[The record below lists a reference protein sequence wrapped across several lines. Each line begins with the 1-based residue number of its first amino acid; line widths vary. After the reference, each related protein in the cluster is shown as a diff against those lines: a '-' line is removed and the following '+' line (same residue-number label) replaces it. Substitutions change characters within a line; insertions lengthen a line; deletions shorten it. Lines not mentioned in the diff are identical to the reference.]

1 MESAISEYIE
11 KLRSTQ
17 KIYDAVRDVCNIPD
31 LNVVDKKNIVEQL
44 KREIAPLNK
53 QLKRLERNEFV
64 VAVVGL
70 EKNGKSTFVNSW
82 LKYDFLPSEDK
93 RCTLSTTKLYSTT
106 GSEHRVKVSVIS
118 RDQFN
123 QNIADLKAISAEN
136 STSERSQ
143 RAKADLSQIEQY
155 KTSLLQLIE
164 NGVEDVVSAEFSD
177 IADALQMYIA
187 EPRYAYAVDTVEVHT
202 PRVIREEGVVFY
214 DVPGLNSGFEVH
226 EIESAKMLGDC
237 DAVILI
243 QDSGRPSA
251 EASEQKLA
259 KFASEAEEHLPVKEK
274 MFIFMNKCDQ
284 ITQDQVNANREEAST
299 DWYNRHGISKD
310 RIYVGSA
317 LAYLLTNAEYVSE
330 RTQARHSEN
339 KDIILQG
346 VCRSKGMPFPDDE
359 NVTQASAIEVL
370 RHAVEKFIKEDRIR
384 LIEVRC
390 NPAIRTILQ
399 LGKKILNV
407 ANARYPDRLDE
418 AERRY
423 LESWEI
429 RFQEWVDKYILRD
442 VYERINTTFRDELD
456 SESAE
461 KKLYQVYVE
470 LVAQKLEPVVLTEE
484 KVQKFLD
491 INREPRLRPER
502 ANDQVRTQ
510 TNIEVSKALKELG
523 DALAEKIYDQL
534 GRVLE
539 AMTTELWGDLRV
551 EEKLIESREIFERK
565 LKAGIDALLTRFS
578 RPLIEATLV
587 TPRGEIG
594 RKDTL
599 KKVSKDLNALASYNV
614 VSIPPPESRPEKEEA
629 TEEADIGSK
638 QEKKGIFTSKRG
650 KSQNEEP
657 EKKDKVETQYR
668 QTDSAQKLIEFIDKQ
683 GLHGKSE
690 TLSHEDET
698 MIDQSSALVKEEVIE
713 DFNLMSDYLNKNVFF
728 ASGVTEF
735 RAQEFRR
742 LLDRFQVNA
751 PAWRGITK
759 NGFNRNDPKLMTVL
773 PNDLKRTKFDEAP
786 LKILDR
792 LRDVLQ

>member
-1 MESAISEYIE
+1 MEPAISEYIE
-11 KLRSTQ
+11 KLRSTK
-17 KIYDAVRDVCNIPD
+17 KIYDAVIDVCNIPD

-106 GSEHRVKVSVIS
+106 GNEHTVKVSVIS

-123 QNIADLKAISAEN
+123 QNLADLKAISAEN

-155 KTSLLQLIE
+155 QTSLLQLIE

-177 IADALQMYIA
+177 IVDTLQMYIA
-187 EPRYAYAVDTVEVHT
+187 DPRYAYAVDTVEVHT

-284 ITQDQVNANREEAST
+284 LTQDQVNANREEAST

-310 RIYVGSA
+310 RIYMGSA

-330 RTQARHSEN
+330 RTQARHNEN

-346 VCRSKGMPFPDDE
+346 VCRSKGLPFPDDE

-461 KKLYQVYVE
+461 NKLYQVYVE
-470 LVAQKLEPVVLTEE
+470 LVAQKLEPVTVTEE

-491 INREPRLRPER
+491 LNREPRLRPER

-523 DALAEKIYDQL
+523 DALAEKIYEQL

-614 VSIPPPESRPEKEEA
+614 VGRPKKIHPEKEDA
-629 TEEADIGSK
+629 TEAADIGPK

-650 KSQNEEP
+650 KNQTEEV

-668 QTDSAQKLIEFIDKQ
+668 QTDSAQELFEFIDKH
-683 GLHGKSE
+683 GLNGKSK
-690 TLSHEDET
+690 TFSHEDET
-698 MIDQSSALVKEEVIE
+698 MSDQSSALVKEEVIE
-713 DFNLMSDYLNKNVFF
+713 DFDMMSYYLNKNVFF

-751 PAWRGITK
+751 AAWRGITK
-759 NGFNRNDPKLMTVL
+759 NGFNRKDPKLMTVL
-773 PNDLKRTKFDEAP
+773 PNDLKLTKFDEAP